1 MQRDMESK
9 QQLYSRLQRQLD
21 GLQQDLQTKQA
32 QIDQQQRLAAAAKQA
47 EERHGQLYHTYMK
60 RALVNPRLPPTS
72 VFCRQAVTRGTCQIC
87 GGAIHC
93 YFKIRCYPVC
103 TSIGKSA
110 HTPVDECA
118 ALRHRADACNC
129 YPVWMSLF
137 VHPKWPCSLFIDA
150 ETLCHAVLGLRVSPQ
165 HASAGF
171 DFTAS
176 TLHAPAS

>member
-9 QQLYSRLQRQLD
+9 QQLYSRLQCQLD

-93 YFKIRCYPVC
+93 YFKIAVIQ
-103 TSIGKSA
+103 S
-110 HTPVDECA
+110 VQ
-118 ALRHRADACNC
+118 ALANLLTRPLMN
-129 YPVWMSLF
+129 V
-137 VHPKWPCSLFIDA
+137 
-150 ETLCHAVLGLRVSPQ
+150 Q
-165 HASAGF
+165 H
-171 DFTAS
+171 
-176 TLHAPAS
+176 